1 MAIRGAVAAGH
12 PLTAEAGARVLREGG
27 NAVDAAVAAVLT
39 SFVTESPLTGLG
51 AGGFMLV
58 HDPER
63 EDVLLDF
70 FVEVPGR
77 SRGGRRSELEP
88 IPVYFTPE
96 SPQIF
101 NVGAASCGVP
111 GTVAGVA
118 AALERFGSVP
128 LAELVREPA
137 RLARDGVE
145 VNAQQAFIF
154 EILAPIL
161 IHQPE
166 GAAIYA
172 PEGRI
177 LGEGEVFRFGELG
190 DALERFGAEG
200 PDPFYRGETARL
212 VSEWVGE
219 RGGTLGADDLAGYE
233 PEVRSPVR
241 ARYAGRDVLT
251 NPPPSSGGILLAFAL
266 ALLDRAGSSDLASV
280 VAAMEEA
287 QDARTEAFFHG
298 LYEDGFTERFLA
310 PERLDEAAA
319 RVRDGR
325 RPSAP
330 GMAGPD
336 DRLGSTTH
344 ITAVD
349 GEGRCVAVTCSNGS
363 GSGVIV
369 PGTGIHLNN
378 MLGEEDL
385 NPLGFHVTPPGSRV
399 PSMMSPTVVL
409 SDDDLELGLGS
420 GGSNRIR
427 SAVLQTIIRVIA
439 DGMDAQEAVSAPRV
453 HFESGAV
460 QVEPGTDEHGLDVL
474 AERGFRLVRWTER
487 NLFFGGVHAVARDP
501 ATREL
506 SGGGDPRR
514 GGAVALA

>member
-1 MAIRGAVAAGH
+1 MSARGAVAAGH

-39 SFVTESPLTGLG
+39 SFVAESPLTGLG

-63 EDVLLDF
+63 KDVLLDF

-77 SRGGRRSELEP
+77 TVGERRSELVP
-88 IPVYFTPE
+88 IPVYFSPE
-96 SPQIF
+96 SPQVF

-111 GTVAGVA
+111 GTAAGLA
-118 AALERFGSVP
+118 AALDRYGSMP

-137 RLARDGVE
+137 RLAREGVE

-154 EILAPIL
+154 HILDPIL
-161 IHQPE
+161 TNQPE

-172 PEGRI
+172 PAGRI
-177 LGEGEVFRFGELG
+177 LGEGETFRFPELG
-190 DALERFGAEG
+190 DALERYGAEG
-200 PDPFYRGETARL
+200 PEPFYRGEAARRI
-212 VSEWVGE
+212 SEWVVE
-219 RGGTLGADDLAGYE
+219 RGGTLGADDLAVYE
-233 PEVRSPVR
+233 PRVREPVR
-241 ARYAGRDVLT
+241 ARYSGRDVLT
-251 NPPPSSGGILLAFAL
+251 NPPPSSGGVLMAFAL
-266 ALLDRAGSSDLASV
+266 GLLDRAESSDIASV
-280 VAAMEEA
+280 VGAMEEA
-287 QDARTEAFFHG
+287 QVARTEAFFHG
-298 LYEDGFTERFLA
+298 LYEEGFASRFLS
-310 PERLDEAAA
+310 EQRLDTAVA
-319 RVRDGR
+319 RVREGTRPPEPGR
-325 RPSAP
+325 ESP
-330 GMAGPD
+330 G

-349 GEGRCVAVTCSNGS
+349 GEGRCAAVTCSNGT

-369 PGTGIHLNN
+369 PGTGVHVNN

-385 NPLGFHVTPPGSRV
+385 NPLGFHVTPAGRRV

-409 SDDDLELGLGS
+409 RSGELELGLGS

-453 HFESGAV
+453 HYEAGAV
-460 QVEPGTDEHGLDVL
+460 QAEPNVDEPGLDVV
-474 AERGFRLVRWTER
+474 ASRGYQLVRWEDR

-501 ATREL
+501 ATGAL

-514 GGAVALA
+514 GGAVAYA

>member
-1 MAIRGAVAAGH
+1 MSARGAVAAGH

-39 SFVTESPLTGLG
+39 SFVAESPLTGLG

-58 HDPER
+58 HDPAG

-77 SRGGRRSELEP
+77 TVGERRSELVP
-88 IPVYFTPE
+88 IPVYFSPE
-96 SPQIF
+96 SPQVF

-111 GTVAGVA
+111 GTAAGLA
-118 AALERFGSVP
+118 QALDRFGSVP
-128 LAELVREPA
+128 LADLVREPA

-154 EILAPIL
+154 KILDPIL
-161 IHQPE
+161 THQPE

-177 LGEGEVFRFGELG
+177 LGEGERFVFRELG
-190 DALERFGAEG
+190 DALERYGADGSE
-200 PDPFYRGETARL
+200 PFYSGEVARR
-212 VSEWVGE
+212 VSEWVIE
-219 RGGTLGADDLAGYE
+219 RGGTLGADDLAAYE
-233 PEVRSPVR
+233 PQVREPVG
-241 ARYAGRDVLT
+241 ARYAGRDMLT
-251 NPPPSSGGILLAFAL
+251 NPPPSSGGVLIAFAL
-266 ALLDRAGSSDLASV
+266 ALLDAVSSSDLATV

-287 QDARTEAFFHG
+287 QVARTEGFFHG
-298 LYEDGFTERFLA
+298 LYEGGFAREFLA
-310 PERLDEAAA
+310 PKRLEEVAA
-319 RVRDGR
+319 RVRAGA
-325 RPSAP
+325 RPPEAGQSGP
-330 GMAGPD
+330 G

-349 GEGRCVAVTCSNGS
+349 GVGRCAAVTCSNGT

-369 PGTGIHLNN
+369 PGTGVHVNN

-385 NPLGFHVTPPGSRV
+385 NPLGFHMTPAGRRV

-409 SDDDLELGLGS
+409 RDGQLEAGLGS

-453 HFESGAV
+453 HYEAGAV
-460 QVEPGTDEHGLDVL
+460 QAEPGVDERGLDTL
-474 AERGFRLVRWTER
+474 AARGYQLVHWQER
-487 NLFFGGVHAVARDP
+487 NLFFGGVHAVVRDP
-501 ATREL
+501 ATGEL

-514 GGAVALA
+514 GGAVAYA

>member
-1 MAIRGAVAAGH
+1 MAAGH

-58 HDPER
+58 HDPSS

-77 SRGGRRSELEP
+77 RVRERRSELVP
-88 IPVYFTPE
+88 IPVYFSPE
-96 SPQIF
+96 SPQVF

-111 GTVAGVA
+111 GTAAGLA
-118 AALERFGSVP
+118 QALDRFGSVP
-128 LAELVREPA
+128 LSELVREPA
-137 RLARDGVE
+137 RLAREGVE
-145 VNAQQAFIF
+145 VNAQQAFVF
-154 EILAPIL
+154 RILEPIL
-161 IHQPE
+161 THQVE

-177 LGEGEVFRFGELG
+177 VDEGDRFAFGELA
-190 DALERFGAEG
+190 DALERYGAEG
-200 PDPFYRGETARL
+200 PEPFYRGDIANR
-212 VSEWVGE
+212 VSAWVVE
-219 RGGTLGADDLAGYE
+219 RGGTLGADDLAAYR
-233 PEVRSPVR
+233 PEVREPVG
-241 ARYAGRDVLT
+241 ARYRGRDVLT
-251 NPPPSSGGILLAFAL
+251 NPPPSSGGVLIAFAL
-266 ALLDRAGSSDLASV
+266 ALLDRAGSSDLATV
-280 VAAMEEA
+280 VATMEEA
-287 QDARTEAFFHG
+287 QTARTEGFFHG
-298 LYEDGFTERFLA
+298 LYGERFAREFLA
-310 PERLDEAAA
+310 PDRLERITE
-319 RVRDGR
+319 RVRSGT
-325 RPSAP
+325 RPPEP
-330 GMAGPD
+330 GQAGAA

-349 GEGRCVAVTCSNGS
+349 RDGRCAAVTCSNGT

-369 PGTGIHLNN
+369 PGTGVHVNN

-385 NPLGFHVTPPGSRV
+385 NPLGFHKTPPGRRV

-409 SDDDLELGLGS
+409 REGQLELGLGS

-427 SAVLQTIIRVIA
+427 SAILQTIIRVIA

-453 HFESGAV
+453 HFEAGAV
-460 QVEPGTDEHGLDVL
+460 QAEPGLDERALDML
-474 AERGFRLVRWTER
+474 AARSYQLVHWQER

-501 ATREL
+501 ATSQL

-514 GGAVALA
+514 GGAVAYA